1 MSTARPSPRSG
12 DRSEPQAETPISRVA
27 LVTGA
32 SGGIGSACAR
42 ALAAVGHR
50 VAVGYGAS
58 AGAADKVRDAIEQ
71 AGGAALS
78 MHVDVSDAAAVDRAF
93 TTVEQTWGPVELLVN
108 AAGVTRDK
116 LTVQL
121 ADDDW
126 RHTLDT
132 DLTGPFLTVRRALR
146 PMIRARYGRIVNVSS
161 IVAATG
167 SPGQANYAAAKAGLV
182 GLSRSVAREV
192 ASRNVTVNV
201 VEPGPVVTAMTDALP
216 EPRRAELTAAVPAG
230 RFGTSDEVAAVVA
243 FLCSDSASFVTG
255 AVLPVDGGLGMGR

>member
-1 MSTARPSPRSG
+1 VTVENG
-12 DRSEPQAETPISRVA
+12 RVA

-42 ALAAVGHR
+42 ALAAAGHR

-58 AGAADKVRDAIEQ
+58 AGAADKEREAVEQ
-71 AGGAALS
+71 AGGTALAV
-78 MHVDVSDAAAVDRAF
+78 HIDVSDPGVVDAAFAAVEEA
-93 TTVEQTWGPVELLVN
+93 WGPVEVLVN
-108 AAGVTRDK
+108 AAGANRDK

-121 ADDDW
+121 SDDDW

-132 DLTGPFLTVRRALR
+132 DLTGPFHTVRRCLR
-146 PMIRARYGRIVNVSS
+146 PMIRARFGRIVNVSS

-192 ASRNVTVNV
+192 ASRGITVNV
-201 VEPGPVVTAMTDALP
+201 VEPGPITTAMTEALPDARRDAL
-216 EPRRAELTAAVPAG
+216 AGATAVG
-230 RFGTSDEVAAVVA
+230 RFGTPEEVAAVVS
-243 FLCSDSASFVTG
+243 FLCSDAASYVTG
-255 AVLPVDGGLGMGR
+255 AVIPVDGGLGMGR